1 MKGWGMPI
9 PEKSDWPKT
18 DDGTTDWE
26 SLFED
31 DEAGLI
37 ALVQTSSTP
46 EQLKERAVAII
57 KAIFT
62 RKPDTKI
69 TAKVMVYLNKLIPE
83 GADPERLPT
92 MKSGVQQM
100 LRKVKGD
107 RIKKAAAYV
116 QKKALKKKKG
126 KLKKKTNRRA
136 NPVGDFIHHHNT
148 LVSILVVALG
158 ALVPLGIYLGSPK
171 EKIAAGNVNEH
182 IGWIDNYVYNH
193 LPRDTW
199 VLRSVKQTKAAQ
211 LGIEILITDPDHIA
225 AIHGMKRIARVALLN
240 QVCPPAGSGVE
251 NILEQGWSL
260 WVTLKSSDEIL
271 TGGTCHYAD

>member
-1 MKGWGMPI
+1 MPI

-26 SLFED
+26 TLFED
-31 DEAGLI
+31 EEAGLI
-37 ALVQTSSTP
+37 ALVLTSTSP
-46 EQLKERAVAII
+46 EQLKERAVNII
-57 KAIFT
+57 QAIFT

-69 TAKVMVYLNKLIPE
+69 ISKVMVYLNKLIPE
-83 GADPERLPT
+83 DADGERLAT

-100 LRKVKGD
+100 LRKVKDD

-116 QKKALKKKKG
+116 QKKAAKKKKG
-126 KLKKKTNRRA
+126 NPKKKVNRRGSA
-136 NPVGDFIHHHNT
+136 VGDFIHRNNT

-158 ALVPLGIYLGSPK
+158 VLVPLGIYLGSPK
-171 EKIAAGNVNEH
+171 EQVAGGNVNEH

-193 LPRDTW
+193 LPQDTW
-199 VLRSVKQTKAAQ
+199 VLTAVKQTKTSQ
-211 LGIEILITDPDHIA
+211 IGIEILITDPDHIA
-225 AIHGMKRIARVALLN
+225 AIHAMKRIARVAVLN

-251 NILEQGWSL
+251 SILEQGWSL
-260 WVTLKSSDEIL
+260 WVTLKSSDETL